1 MCAAYMY
8 MRPRNMSDKTATG
21 PTSADSAPPMDDEQI
36 EEVNTVPP
44 STQAAPAQTTAA
56 SPAQPTQTQPERP
69 AELGPNS
76 LGDACL
82 IISKHFG
89 GSLTNIQYEFE
100 HVVRDGSVITY
111 FLPNSRT
118 VIAQGRVWL
127 SPRPIWHDESR
138 SNAYLQIGVRDIVY
152 DPVSVNAKMR

>member
-1 MCAAYMY
+1 MY

-36 EEVNTVPP
+36 ENTIPP
-44 STQAAPAQTTAA
+44 STQEAA
-56 SPAQPTQTQPERP
+56 SAQATQAPPERP

-89 GSLTNIQYEFE
+89 GSLTGIQYEFE

-138 SNAYLQIGVRDIVY
+138 SIAYLQIGVRDIVY